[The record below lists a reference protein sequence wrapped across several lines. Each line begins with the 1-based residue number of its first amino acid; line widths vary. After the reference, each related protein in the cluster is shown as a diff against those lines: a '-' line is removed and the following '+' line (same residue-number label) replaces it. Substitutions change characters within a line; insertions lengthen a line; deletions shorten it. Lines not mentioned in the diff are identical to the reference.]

1 MRLAFLFFM
10 FVCSTFSLHA
20 QGLPPKGLLI
30 EKAWVRPATLY
41 GTTAAYMTLTNTGD
55 KPIVVTGGASQV
67 CEKVELHETRDENGV
82 MRMRPQ
88 ESWTIASGKSLELK
102 PGGRHVMLINL
113 TQDVNMGVDDVI
125 LTMTLQGGDTF
136 DIPLSVQ
143 KTWKKQCEECCGH

>member
-1 MRLAFLFFM
+1 MRLAFLFFI

-20 QGLPPKGLLI
+20 QGLPPKNLLI
-30 EKAWVRPATLY
+30 EKSWVRPGTLY
-41 GTTAAYMTLTNTGD
+41 GTTAAYMTLTNTGGT
-55 KPIVVTGGASQV
+55 PIVVTGGACQV

-88 ESWTIASGKSLELK
+88 ESWTIAPGKSLELK

-113 TQDVNMGVDDVI
+113 TQDVNVGGDDTI

-143 KTWKKQCEECCGH
+143 KTSKKKCEECCGH